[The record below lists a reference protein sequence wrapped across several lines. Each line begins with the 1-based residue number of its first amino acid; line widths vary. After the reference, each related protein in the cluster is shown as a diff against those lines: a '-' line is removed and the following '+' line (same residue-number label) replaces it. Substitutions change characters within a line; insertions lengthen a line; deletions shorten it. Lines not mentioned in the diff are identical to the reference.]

1 MSNANTENK
10 VAGSAATE
18 EFSFETPFDV
28 LELPSKGLLYPGRPE
43 TVKVEFL
50 TASDENI
57 LTSPNLI
64 RSGKVIDVLLQKKI
78 KSTEIPVNQ
87 MLVGD
92 RNAIMIW
99 LRATGYGE
107 MYPVKMVDPVTAEEF
122 ETEVDLSS
130 LSTKP
135 LTAQPDENN
144 EFDFTLPRSKK
155 KIKFKLLTVADE
167 TSITKKT
174 EARNKATKS
183 MISMALTYRLQ
194 AQILE
199 IEGNRDPNIISKF
212 IEVIPAYDSLKFREH
227 SDEIEPG
234 IDLEVEVEG
243 PSGSFRSPF
252 AIGLNFFWPNA
263 GV

>member
-1 MSNANTENK
+1 MSNPKENNTEL
-10 VAGSAATE
+10 
-18 EFSFETPFDV
+18 SFETPFDV
-28 LELPSKGLLYPGRPE
+28 LELPSKGLLYPGRPT
-43 TVKVEFL
+43 TVKVEYL
-50 TASDENI
+50 TAADENI

-64 RSGKVIDVLLQKKI
+64 RSGKVLDVLLEKKI
-78 KSTEIPVNQ
+78 KSSDISMSQ

-107 MYPVKMVDPVTAEEF
+107 MYPVKMIDPTTSEEF

-130 LSTKP
+130 LKTKE
-135 LTAQPDENN
+135 LTAKPDENG
-144 EFDFTLPRSKK
+144 EFSFDLPKSKK

-167 TSITKKT
+167 TSISKKA

-183 MISMALTYRLQ
+183 QISMALTYRLQ
-194 AQILE
+194 AQIKE
-199 IEGNRDPNIISKF
+199 IAGNRDPSIIAKF
-212 IEVIPAYDSLKFREH
+212 LDVMPAYDSLKFREY
-227 SDEIEPG
+227 SDDIEPG

-243 PSGSFRSPF
+243 PSGTFRGPF